1 LKQKFWKLTL
11 PILIT
16 LVTLG
21 FYGFYIF
28 RNGAVIREF
37 LNVSLSYI
45 LLLITLRLITLLI
58 NATLDYLFYRGLKI
72 PIGFWENFGLR
83 NVNTLAN
90 QLPFAGGLVASGFY
104 LKRRFSLA
112 YTRFLSATAAV
123 YVSYMSAN
131 GVLGLVVLIILSQVD
146 RQPIPVLLILGFCVM
161 TVSVLAYWF
170 PVDFLQSSKQLK
182 SVLSNLV
189 NGWQV
194 LKENTV
200 LLIRLILLQLIV
212 TFLQAGRFYLA
223 FKMLSQDIKFSHC
236 LLISSATLLTRLASF
251 APGGLGIREGIVA
264 AVGSFLGYS
273 PAISALAVG
282 IDRLVSTTLILFLG
296 VFSSYRLGIG
306 ILRKSSGTDL
316 D

>member
-1 LKQKFWKLTL
+1 
-11 PILIT
+11 
-16 LVTLG
+16 
-21 FYGFYIF
+21 
-28 RNGAVIREF
+28 
-37 LNVSLSYI
+37 
-45 LLLITLRLITLLI
+45 LLI
-58 NATLDYLFYRGLKI
+58 NATMDYLFYKGLKI

-83 NVNTLAN
+83 TVNTLAN
-90 QLPFAGGLVASGFY
+90 LLPFAGGLVASGFY
-104 LKRRFSLA
+104 LKRKFSLA

-131 GVLGLVVLIILSQVD
+131 GVMGLVVLVILSQVD

-161 TVSVLAYWF
+161 TVSVLAYWL
-170 PVDFLQSSKQLK
+170 PVDFLHTSKYLK
-182 SVLSNLV
+182 NVLSNLV

-194 LKENTV
+194 LKENKL

-264 AVGSFLGYS
+264 AVGSFLGYP

-282 IDRLVSTTLILFLG
+282 IDRLVSTTLILFFG

-306 ILRKSSGTDL
+306 ILRTSADKDVE
-316 D
+316 